1 MGREALSV
9 YRSLLRA
16 TQKTFAGDILML
28 RQSAAEIRRRFEEN
42 RSVSSDEEVKKLIE
56 EARDASHFISHMI
69 VQAHRSSTGG
79 FGATYRSHDACNCK
93 PQCTLAH
100 PGVNASTD
108 HVQHTC
114 PRSTGSS
121 MHAFFL
127 SRPSCLQPKKLFVY
141 MKQIPHLLG
150 MQSAVV
156 KPSKE
161 HAGATLEIPS
171 EEILSKSA

>member
-56 EARDASHFISHMI
+56 EARDASHFITHMI

-79 FGATYRSHDACNCK
+79 F
-93 PQCTLAH
+93 
-100 PGVNASTD
+100 
-108 HVQHTC
+108 
-114 PRSTGSS
+114 
-121 MHAFFL
+121 
-127 SRPSCLQPKKLFVY
+127 
-141 MKQIPHLLG
+141 
-150 MQSAVV
+150 VV